1 MGGDPTVNG
10 FTRRLEVRI
19 DRERWERLQELC
31 KGHGVP
37 ISETVRQAI
46 DDLYDRYERGELE

>member
-1 MGGDPTVNG
+1 MAGDATVNG

-31 KGHGVP
+31 KGHGVA

-46 DDLYDRYERGELE
+46 DDSYDRYERGEL